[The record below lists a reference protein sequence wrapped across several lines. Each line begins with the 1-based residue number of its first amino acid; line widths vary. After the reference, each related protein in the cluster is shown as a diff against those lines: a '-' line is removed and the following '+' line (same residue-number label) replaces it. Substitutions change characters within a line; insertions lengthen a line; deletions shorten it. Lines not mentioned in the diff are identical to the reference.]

1 MKEFTTHTGVVATM
15 DRANVDTDQII
26 PKQFLKRIERTG
38 FGQFLF
44 FDWRFN
50 DDGSPNRDFELNQ
63 PGLASASILV
73 ARRNFGSGSSREH
86 AVWSLD
92 DYGFRAVLAPS
103 FADIFYSNSFKNGL
117 LPVRLSEEQIEEI
130 FQKAKTVGP
139 GFELTINLDAQTV
152 TDNDGLL
159 FNFEIDE
166 ARKHKMLNGLDDIA
180 LTLQNEDKITAYE
193 QANGL

>member
-152 TDNDGLL
+152 ADNDGIL

-180 LTLQNEDKITAYE
+180 LTLQNEDKITAFE